1 MAANPIRRRAR
12 PPGCSCRSNFYVAKT
27 QFSSLVRREAHGE
40 ETVVAKVG
48 KPVARLV
55 ALPMQAKSELLREWG
70 QNPLGI
76 TFIADDFY
84 DELPPEMFVN
94 SENDDLLFSK
104 KDL

>member
-1 MAANPIRRRAR
+1 
-12 PPGCSCRSNFYVAKT
+12 
-27 QFSSLVRREAHGE
+27 LVRREAHGE